1 MTASVTAS
9 APVAEFVS
17 PTLGSLVDLPYVSTE
32 LSEREAVSR
41 DRSGAAA
48 VLPLA
53 VALPTSVREVQEVVR
68 RAWQARVAVVP
79 RGAGTG
85 MAGGAIPT
93 GEALV
98 IDLSRLDR
106 ILDINP
112 LTRVAVV
119 EPGVI
124 TARLDAEAA
133 THGLR
138 YAPDPASAA
147 ISTIGGNI
155 ATNAGGL
162 RCLKYGVTR
171 DAVRGLDVVL
181 SDGSLLHTGVRTVKS
196 SAGYDLTRLFVGS
209 EGTLGIVVGA
219 TLSLRPIPVGSAT
232 ALASFG
238 SLAAAARAVA
248 AIAATGVDPA
258 VLELLDAAT
267 VAAIER
273 HVKVRVGGEGAALLL
288 VRTEGYGAYAEL
300 EAIRAAIAPLADSV
314 DLATDEKSAERLLA
328 VRRAALPA
336 IEAIGP
342 AHIEDICVPIDRLA
356 EAVERI
362 GAIGGEHGVRIFT
375 FAHAGDGNVHPIIVG
390 DPARDAQRIAA
401 ATADVFALALDLGG
415 TITGEH
421 GVGSLKRDW
430 LGRELSD
437 TAASVHHAI
446 RAALDPRGLLNPGK
460 ALPVPFP
467 ATDHE
472 KGPRS

>member
-1 MTASVTAS
+1 MTAPAIVAVESRNAVLNHLLELPSVS
-9 APVAEFVS
+9 ADRQDRV
-17 PTLGSLVDLPYVSTE
+17 
-32 LSEREAVSR
+32 AVSA
-41 DRSGAAA
+41 DRSGSAA
-48 VLPLA
+48 VVPLA
-53 VALPTSVREVQEVVR
+53 VARPGSVREVQEVVR
-68 RAWQARVAVVP
+68 RAWQAHVPIVA

-93 GEALV
+93 EDAIVL
-98 IDLSRLDR
+98 DLSRLNK
-106 ILDINP
+106 ILDLDPTNRIA
-112 LTRVAVV
+112 TV

-124 TARLDAEAA
+124 TADLDAQAA
-133 THGLR
+133 LHGLR

-171 DAVRGLDVVL
+171 DAVRSLDIVL
-181 SDGSLLHTGVRTVKS
+181 ADGSLLHTGTRTLKS

-219 TLSLRPIPVGSAT
+219 TVSLKPIPVGSAT
-232 ALASFG
+232 ALAAFRSI
-238 SLAAAARAVA
+238 SVAARAVEA
-248 AIAATGVDPA
+248 LAATGVDPA
-258 VLELLDAAT
+258 VLELVDAAT
-267 VAAIER
+267 VTAIER
-273 HVKVRVGGEGAALLL
+273 HVKISLGAAGAALLL
-288 VRTEGYGAYAEL
+288 VRTEGYGAYSEL
-300 EAIRAAIAPLADSV
+300 EAIRAVLAPLADSI
-314 DLATDEKSAERLLA
+314 DIATDEQGAERLLA

-336 IEAIGP
+336 IEALGP

-356 EAVERI
+356 EAIERI
-362 GAIGGEHGVRIFT
+362 GVIGAAHGVRVFT

-390 DPARDAQRIAA
+390 DQADAHRIKA
-401 ATADVFALALDLGG
+401 ATDDIFALALDLGG

-437 TAASVHHAI
+437 TSASVHHAI

-460 ALPVPFP
+460 ALPSPFQSIHDTKGVP
-467 ATDHE
+467 
-472 KGPRS
+472 S